1 MKQLK
6 KTVVLAVL
14 AVVMTM
20 MVSVS
25 VKAGRINT
33 PTNVVWGQ
41 SFSGYVTAGNY
52 YQYNLVLSNPGKVT
66 LLLDQSGDGNVR
78 MRIYDSANTR
88 LLNYIVNNGTQSYS
102 FDLVE
107 GTYSLVFEG
116 YVGYQEFE
124 FSCVPSFVPSNE
136 NIAEGYFNKNNDLG
150 TATDYLVGSTMN
162 GHFAV
167 NDDKD
172 IYKFKVSK
180 AGYIN
185 VKVMP
190 RMQSLSFDLNAES
203 GDISYG
209 NNVATTG
216 TNSYQFFVP
225 KGTYYLTM
233 KKGDGD
239 GDYSFS
245 MSLKGITTTKVKSV
259 KNLSGKKAKI
269 TWTKKSD
276 VDGYQVQVALN
287 KKFTKGR
294 KSKDLAVT
302 KNYYST
308 NNPKNYT
315 FTKLKKGKTYYARV
329 RTYKSVNGTKYYS
342 DWSAVKKFK
351 VKK

>member
-6 KTVVLAVL
+6 KTVVLAML

-25 VKAGRINT
+25 AKAGRINA

-41 SFSGYVTAGNY
+41 SFSGYVTAGDY
-52 YQYNLVLSNPGKVT
+52 YEYNLVLPKPGKVT
-66 LLLDQSGDGNVR
+66 LLLNQSGDGNVR
-78 MRIYDSANTR
+78 MRIFDSANTR
-88 LLNYIVNNGTQSYS
+88 LLNYVVNNGTQSYS

-116 YVGYQEFE
+116 YVSYQEFE

-150 TATDYLVGSTMN
+150 MATSYQVGSTMN

-172 IYKFKVSK
+172 IYKFNVSK

-203 GDISYG
+203 GDTSYS
-209 NNVATTG
+209 NNVATIG
-216 TNSYQFFVP
+216 TNSYKFFVP

-233 KKGDGD
+233 EKDDGT

-245 MSLKGITTTKVKSV
+245 MSLKGITTTKVKSA
-259 KNLSGKKAKI
+259 KNLKSRKAKI
-269 TWTKKSD
+269 TWSKKND

-287 KKFTKGR
+287 KKFTKG
-294 KSKDLAVT
+294 KKAKTLAVT
-302 KNYYST
+302 TGWYAKNPT
-308 NNPKNYT
+308 NHT

-329 RTYKSVNGTKYYS
+329 RTYKLVNGKKCYS
-342 DWSAVKKFK
+342 DWSAPKKFK

>member
-20 MVSVS
+20 MVSVNA
-25 VKAGRINT
+25 KAGVINP
-33 PTNVVWGQ
+33 PTNIVWGQ
-41 SFSGYVTAGNY
+41 AISGHVSDGNIY
-52 YQYNLVLSNPGKVT
+52 KYDMVLSKPGRVT
-66 LLLDQSGDGNVR
+66 TLVNHSGDSNVR
-78 MRIYDSANTR
+78 MRVYDSTGTR
-88 LLNYIVNNGTQSYS
+88 LLNFYVNEGTQSYV
-102 FDLVE
+102 FDLVK
-107 GTYSLVFEG
+107 GTYTLTFEP
-116 YVGYQEFE
+116 YVGYQDFQ
-124 FSCVPSFVPSNE
+124 FSCVPSYVPSNE
-136 NIAEGYFNKNNDLG
+136 NIAEGYYNKNNDLG
-150 TATDYLVGSTMN
+150 MATSYQIGSTMT

-180 AGYIN
+180 SGYLN
-185 VKVMP
+185 VRVIP
-190 RMQSLSFDLNAES
+190 RMQSLSFSLNAES
-203 GDISYG
+203 GETNYS
-209 NNVATTG
+209 NNVASVG
-216 TNSYQFFVP
+216 TNSYKFFVP

-233 KKGDGD
+233 NRADGD

-315 FTKLKKGKTYYARV
+315 FTKLKKGKPITHV
-329 RTYKSVNGTKYYS
+329 CVHTSL
-342 DWSAVKKFK
+342 
-351 VKK
+351 

>member
-6 KTVVLAVL
+6 KAVVLTVL
-14 AVVMTM
+14 AIAMTM

-25 VKAGRINT
+25 AKAGMINI

-52 YQYNLVLSNPGKVT
+52 YKYNLVLPKPGKVT
-66 LLLDQSGDGNVR
+66 LLLNQSGDGNVR
-78 MRIYDSANTR
+78 MRIYDSADTR
-88 LLNYIVNNGTQSYS
+88 LLNYYVNNGTESYTC
-102 FDLVE
+102 DLVA
-107 GTYSLVFEG
+107 GTYSLVLEG

-124 FSCVPSFVPSNE
+124 FSCVPSFVPSSE

-150 TATDYLVGSTMN
+150 TATGYQVGSTMN

-172 IYKFKVSK
+172 IYKFNVSK
-180 AGYIN
+180 AGYVN

-190 RMQSLSFDLNAES
+190 RMKSLSFDLNAES
-203 GDISYG
+203 GDTNYS
-209 NNVATTG
+209 NNVANIG
-216 TNSYQFFVP
+216 TNSYKFFVT

-245 MSLKGITTTKVKSV
+245 MSLEGVTATKVKSA
-259 KNLSGKKAKI
+259 KNLKGKKAKV
-269 TWTKKSD
+269 TWVKKND
-276 VDGYQVQVALN
+276 VDGYQVQVARDTKFKTG
-287 KKFTKGR
+287 KKTKTI
-294 KSKDLAVT
+294 T
-302 KNYYST
+302 KNTVS
-308 NNPKNYT
+308 NYT
-315 FTKLKKGKTYYARV
+315 FTKLKKKKTYYARV
-329 RTYKSVNGTKYYS
+329 RTYKLVNGEKVYS
-342 DWSAVKKFK
+342 DWSAPKKFK

>member
-1 MKQLK
+1 MRKLK
-6 KTVVLAVL
+6 KAVVLTVL
-14 AVVMTM
+14 AFAMTM

-25 VKAGRINT
+25 AKAGRINT

-41 SFSGYVTAGNY
+41 SFSGYVTAGDY
-52 YQYNLVLSNPGKVT
+52 YEYNLVLSKPGKVT
-66 LLLDQSGDGNVR
+66 LLLNQSGDDNVR
-78 MRIYDSANTR
+78 MRIYDSADTK
-88 LLNYIVNNGTQSYS
+88 LLGYSLYNGTESYS
-102 FDLVE
+102 FDLVA

-150 TATDYLVGSTMN
+150 TATVYQVGKTMN
-162 GHFAV
+162 GHFAE

-185 VKVMP
+185 LKVMP
-190 RMQSLSFDLNAES
+190 RMQSLSFALSAAS
-203 GDISYG
+203 GDVSYT
-209 NNVATTG
+209 NNVAAVG
-216 TNSYQFFVP
+216 TNTYKFFVP

-233 KKGDGD
+233 EKDNGT

-245 MSLKGITTTKVKSV
+245 MSLKGLTKTKVKSA
-259 KNLSGKKAKI
+259 KNLKGKKAKI
-269 TWTKKSD
+269 TWFKKND

-287 KKFTKGR
+287 KKFTKGK
-294 KSKDLAVT
+294 KSKTLAVT
-302 KNYYST
+302 KSYYST
-308 NNPKNYT
+308 KNPTNHT
-315 FTKLKKGKTYYARV
+315 FTKLKKGKYYYARV
-329 RTYKSVNGTKYYS
+329 RTYKLVNGKKCYS

>member
-1 MKQLK
+1 MRQLK

-41 SFSGYVTAGNY
+41 SFSGYVTAGDY
-52 YQYNLVLSNPGKVT
+52 YEYNLVLPKPGKVT
-66 LLLDQSGDGNVR
+66 LLLNQSGDGNVR
-78 MRIYDSANTR
+78 MRIFDSANTR
-88 LLNYIVNNGTQSYS
+88 LLNYVVNNGTQSYS

-116 YVGYQEFE
+116 YVGYQEFD

-150 TATDYLVGSTMN
+150 MATGYRVGSTMN

-190 RMQSLSFDLNAES
+190 RMQRLSFDLNAVS
-203 GDISYG
+203 GDISYS
-209 NNVATTG
+209 NNVATIG
-216 TNSYQFFVP
+216 TNSYKFFVP

-233 KKGDGD
+233 EKGDGT
-239 GDYSFS
+239 GEYSFS
-245 MSLKGITTTKVKSV
+245 MSLKGITTTKVKTA
-259 KNLSGKKAKI
+259 KNLKGKKAKI
-269 TWTKKSD
+269 SWSRKTN
-276 VDGYQVQVALN
+276 VDGYQVQVAQN
-287 KKFTKGR
+287 KKFTKGK
-294 KSKDLAVT
+294 KSKTLAIT
-302 KNYYST
+302 TGWSAKNPTS
-308 NNPKNYT
+308 YT
-315 FTKLKKGKTYYARV
+315 FTKLKKGKYYYARV
-329 RTYKSVNGTKYYS
+329 RTYKLANGKKYYS

>member
-6 KTVVLAVL
+6 KVVVLAVFAL
-14 AVVMTM
+14 VITM
-20 MVSVS
+20 MASVS
-25 VKAGRINT
+25 TKAGMINT

-41 SFSGYVTAGNY
+41 SFSGYVTAGDY
-52 YQYNLVLSNPGKVT
+52 YKYNLVLPKPGKVT
-66 LLLDQSGDGNVR
+66 LLLNHSGDSNVR
-78 MRIYDSANTR
+78 MRIFDSANTR
-88 LLNYIVNNGTQSYS
+88 LLNYIVNEGTQSYS

-116 YVGYQEFE
+116 YVSYQEFE

-150 TATDYLVGSTMN
+150 MATTYQVGSTMN

-172 IYKFKVSK
+172 IYKFNVSK
-180 AGYIN
+180 AGYMN

-209 NNVATTG
+209 NNVATIG
-216 TNSYQFFVP
+216 TNSYKFFVP

-233 KKGDGD
+233 KRGDGN

-245 MSLKGITTTKVKSV
+245 MSLESIATTKVKSA
-259 KNLSGKKAKI
+259 KNLKGKKAKI
-269 TWTKKSD
+269 TWVKKSD
-276 VDGYQVQVALN
+276 VDGYQVQVARN
-287 KKFTKGR
+287 KNFSKGK
-294 KSKDLAVT
+294 KSKTIT
-302 KNYYST
+302 KNTVKSH
-308 NNPKNYT
+308 T
-315 FTKLKKGKTYYARV
+315 FKKLKKGKTYYARV
-329 RTYKSVNGTKYYS
+329 RTYKLVNGQKVYS
-342 DWSAVKKFK
+342 DWSTPKKFK